1 LGWSIRGKEKEVLV
15 RIKSYFDSSIQSAM
29 RQARCEFGDDV
40 VLITSR
46 IASPES
52 RHLGDFEVVCSA
64 DEPQTAPKEG
74 KSAEP
79 AANGF
84 EQIFRQQLAPAGFH
98 IDGVREA
105 GIATIRSSMVDIGL
119 EPALAEALI
128 ALVRGCAPLHSAPV
142 ASLEP

>member
-1 LGWSIRGKEKEVLV
+1 M
-15 RIKSYFDSSIQSAM
+15 RIKSYFDSSIQTAM

-40 VLITSR
+40 ILITSR

-64 DEPQTAPKEG
+64 DEPQTAPKEVET
-74 KSAEP
+74 AEP

-84 EQIFRQQLAPAGFH
+84 EQIFRQQLPPAGLY
-98 IDGVREA
+98 IDGGAREA
-105 GIATIRSSMVDIGL
+105 GIAMIRSSLIDIGL
-119 EPALAEALI
+119 EPPLTEALI
-128 ALVRGCAPLHSAPV
+128 ALVRGCAPLHSADRSRFVWGDPAV